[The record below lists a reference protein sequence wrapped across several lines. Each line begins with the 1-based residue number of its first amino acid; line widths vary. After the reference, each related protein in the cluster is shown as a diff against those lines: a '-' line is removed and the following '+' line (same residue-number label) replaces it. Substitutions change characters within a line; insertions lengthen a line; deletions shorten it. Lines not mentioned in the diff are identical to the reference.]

1 MYENSY
7 TGMQKAAHERMLNGQ
22 GRKVVKEK
30 VGNQMNSFDYYKNMN
45 ELDGDHFD
53 NQWSNMAK
61 QLGFQSNNM
70 NNRLE
75 YGGQRK

>member
-30 VGNQMNSFDYYKNMN
+30 IGNQMNNYDYFKNMN
-45 ELDGDHFD
+45 EIEG
-53 NQWSNMAK
+53 
-61 QLGFQSNNM
+61 
-70 NNRLE
+70 
-75 YGGQRK
+75 